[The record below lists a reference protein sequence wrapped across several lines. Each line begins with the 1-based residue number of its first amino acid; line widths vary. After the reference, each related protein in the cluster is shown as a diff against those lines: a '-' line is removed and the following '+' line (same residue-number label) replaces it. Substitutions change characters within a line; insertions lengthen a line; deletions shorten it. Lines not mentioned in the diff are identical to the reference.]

1 MQLRQHQSMVPC
13 ESTTPLYGD
22 NSDLLVVPAVSFV
35 QSPWKDVSVGMT
47 NTVWLVP
54 SPSLAVPSHR
64 IPCPLSSLFLL
75 VLQQLAMA
83 VILHEGAAG
92 KAELDLTL
100 RSTAASPDSPKDPA
114 GFGVSCPPNLLLLL
128 TKHPGLTISFPLAPP
143 NSRLLFHPV

>member
-47 NTVWLVP
+47 NTVWLVEC
-54 SPSLAVPSHR
+54 SG
-64 IPCPLSSLFLL
+64 PLSSHSLL

-128 TKHPGLTISFPLAPP
+128 TKHPGLTISFPPAPP